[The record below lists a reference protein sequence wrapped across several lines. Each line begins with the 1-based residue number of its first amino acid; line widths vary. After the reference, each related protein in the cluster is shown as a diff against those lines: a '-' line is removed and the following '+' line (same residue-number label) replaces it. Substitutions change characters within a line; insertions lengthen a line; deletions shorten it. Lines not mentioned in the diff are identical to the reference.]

1 MEKMSIVYFFC
12 QVSEKNLVL
21 NSVNSSFKINHPPAI
36 SVILPVYNTEAYV
49 REAVESILA
58 QTFMDFELIAIN
70 DGSTDGSGP
79 ILRELAARDARIVLV
94 ERPNDG
100 LVSALNKGLEI
111 ARAELIARMDA
122 DDVSM
127 PERFALQHAR
137 MVQEPELAVLG
148 SFMRN
153 VDKEGNITR
162 LDECPITPKETARCM
177 ECGCSVH
184 HATVMMR
191 RGAVLKAGGY
201 RKAFCHAEDY
211 DLWLR
216 MSDLGYAIASLPQPL
231 YNRHWHGANV
241 SSVYREAQ
249 GRNTIL
255 ARLAHR
261 MRKAGLPDP
270 FDGVEKIDDELIQ
283 KLPIHFQQT
292 MDADIFVTRHH
303 RLSLAS
309 REELDAAW
317 REYLQLDT
325 PIQRNTWTCYFFI
338 RLLKGAVRKRHYRM
352 ALRAFIETFR
362 LHPKTT
368 CRLLWENRQRLNL
381 GIDF

>member
-1 MEKMSIVYFFC
+1 MGKLSA
-12 QVSEKNLVL
+12 
-21 NSVNSSFKINHPPAI
+21 FKINHPPAI
-36 SVILPVYNTEAYV
+36 SVILPVYNAEAYV
-49 REAVESILA
+49 REAVESILN
-58 QTFMDFELIAIN
+58 QTFTDFECIIIN
-70 DGSTDGSGP
+70 DGSTDGSGA

-94 ERPNDG
+94 EQSNEG
-100 LVSALNKGLEI
+100 LVSALNKGLEM
-111 ARAELIARMDA
+111 ARADLIARMDA

-137 MVQEPELAVLG
+137 MVQDPELAVLG
-148 SFMRN
+148 SFMHN
-153 VDKEGNITR
+153 MDKEGNISH
-162 LDECPITPKETARCM
+162 LVESPITPKETARCM

-191 RGAVLKAGGY
+191 REAVLQAGGY
-201 RKAFCHAEDY
+201 RKAFSHAEDY

-216 MSDLGYAIASLPQPL
+216 MIDPGCAIASLPQPL
-231 YNRHWHGANV
+231 YNRRWHGANV
-241 SSVYREAQ
+241 SSVYREVQ

-270 FDGVEKIDDELIQ
+270 FDGVEAIDDELIQ
-283 KLPIHFQQT
+283 TLPIHFRQT

-303 RLSLAS
+303 RLSLAG
-309 REELDAAW
+309 REELDVAW

-325 PIQRNTWTCYFFI
+325 PIQRNTWMCYFFI

-362 LHPKTT
+362 LYPKTT
-368 CRLLWENRQRLNL
+368 CRLLWENRQSLKL
-381 GIDF
+381 